1 MIDLSVILCVFN
13 PLPDVLEKV
22 FDALNRQ
29 TLARDRWELI
39 VIDNNSNP
47 PLDLS
52 PFNHCVSQLIRESQ
66 PGVPRARS
74 RGIVAASADLLLML
88 DDDNVLDPDYLQTA
102 VDIAAANPTL
112 GAFGGISRP
121 LLQTGEPKP
130 WQQKMYPFIAVR
142 DLGPAPIISSEDQ
155 RGDWEPIGAGMVVR
169 KIVAKKFSEYVQQNP
184 IAASI
189 DRRGK
194 TLLSGYDSLLARCSY
209 PLGFFNSYQPRL
221 KLTHIIKPQRM
232 KISYMIRLLLG
243 HGRSFVMLNTILGQ
257 PSPPLAFRDLIKRFF
272 YRKEKDGLA
281 GTIFWAWDI
290 GYFLECRAIG
300 RR

>member
-1 MIDLSVILCVFN
+1 
-13 PLPDVLEKV
+13 
-22 FDALNRQ
+22 
-29 TLARDRWELI
+29 
-39 VIDNNSNP
+39 
-47 PLDLS
+47 LS
-52 PFNHCVSQLIRESQ
+52 PFKHCVSQLIRESQ

-74 RGIVAASADLLLML
+74 CGIAAASADLLLML

-102 VDIAAANPTL
+102 VEIAAADPTI

-121 LLQTGEPKP
+121 LLETGEPKP

-169 KIVAKKFSEYVQQNP
+169 KIVAKKFSEYVRENP

-209 PLGFFNSYQPRL
+209 PLGFLNSYQPRL

-281 GTIFWAWDI
+281 GAVFWAWDI